1 MLLRACSPLHEP
13 PSGPRSGLG
22 RRPRRGTSALE
33 FAMVGSIFF
42 LVVMGL
48 FEFGRAFMVM
58 ELLTEAAQLG
68 CRQGIVEGTTTQQIK
83 NTAVN
88 YLTGVGINGDTVN
101 VVINDGQG
109 NVTEAQN
116 VSAYTE
122 ITVVVTVPVTSVTW
136 VPNAVFPS
144 GNLSGQW
151 TLRRE

>member
-1 MLLRACSPLHEP
+1 
-13 PSGPRSGLG
+13 
-22 RRPRRGTSALE
+22 
-33 FAMVGSIFF
+33 MVGSIFF